1 MSSIQFHRV
10 FKWLLPCAH
19 LIPSLVNLLLKLLF
33 SHFRIAHRREQ
44 DTTILLNTGRQ
55 IGHAGL
61 TGNGILSQGF
71 LPDYWKTR
79 LERTAD
85 RNLYR
90 PSEPHPV
97 GTGTRASFRPGGKGH
112 SSGIRAK
119 KTIGLGAPAKQVV
132 NVSHVDLANDFL
144 RDLLPYVTRSSYYRH
159 CSYTNLAICT
169 STLVYA
175 WWDHI

>member
-1 MSSIQFHRV
+1 MHHFILSFI
-10 FKWLLPCAH
+10 
-19 LIPSLVNLLLKLLF
+19 NLLLNSLF
-33 SHFRIAHRREQ
+33 PQFRLVHRLEHGNA
-44 DTTILLNTGRQ
+44 ILLKIHWSTDWSRGSHGER
-55 IGHAGL
+55 H
-61 TGNGILSQGF
+61 LSQGF

-79 LERTAD
+79 LERTTD

-132 NVSHVDLANDFL
+132 NVSHVDLANDFIADFFL
-144 RDLLPYVTRSSYYRH
+144 TLLDHT
-159 CSYTNLAICT
+159 TTAI
-169 STLVYA
+169 V
-175 WWDHI
+175 HIRTWPFTGSASLY

>member
-1 MSSIQFHRV
+1 MCIILFYLSSICYSTHCFLNLGSYIVSNMATQFYSR
-10 FKWLLPCAH
+10 F
-19 LIPSLVNLLLKLLF
+19 I
-33 SHFRIAHRREQ
+33 
-44 DTTILLNTGRQ
+44 GRQ

-97 GTGTRASFRPGGKGH
+97 GTGTRAGFRPGGKGH

-119 KTIGLGAPAKQVV
+119 KMIGRGAPAKQVV
-132 NVSHVDLANDFL
+132 HVSHVDLANDFL
-144 RDLLPYVTRSSYYRH
+144 ADFFLTLLDHT
-159 CSYTNLAICT
+159 TTAI
-169 STLVYA
+169 V
-175 WWDHI
+175 HIRTWPFTGSASLY

>member
-1 MSSIQFHRV
+1 MLII
-10 FKWLLPCAH
+10 
-19 LIPSLVNLLLKLLF
+19 IPSLVTLPLKSLF
-33 SHFRIAHRREQ
+33 SQFRIAPRHEQ
-44 DTTILLNTGRQ
+44 DTTILLNIGRQ

-119 KTIGLGAPAKQVV
+119 KMIGLGAPAKQVV
-132 NVSHVDLANDFL
+132 NVSHVYLATDFL
-144 RDLLPYVTRSSYYRH
+144 SELLPYVTRSYYYRH
-159 CSYTNLAICT
+159 CSYTNLAIHRLSFFIPVRLFSRDET
-169 STLVYA
+169 IVSN
-175 WWDHI
+175 IQ